1 MAPFV
6 TVGFLN
12 EACRRADVSHEVRNT
27 FLAKLLDEH
36 SAPGSREQLKLLW
49 SQWVK
54 EQYPTEPEGRGNRG
68 RMGNEAETPTGSDEE
83 EAEGNVAGAAG

>member
-1 MAPFV
+1 MSTAP
-6 TVGFLN
+6 
-12 EACRRADVSHEVRNT
+12 
-27 FLAKLLDEH
+27 LA
-36 SAPGSREQLKLLW
+36 SREQLKVLW